1 LKDYLRF
8 SKVHVQRK
16 FIGLGFVEP
25 ATALVVSF
33 CFLGVMIYK
42 RVNLGITLNATA
54 MLLALLSLDWQ
65 EIPTII
71 YGNTVDLLTISVVL
85 ATFGVMLLSQ
95 LYKET
100 RVINDLSE
108 SLGRIIKNSKV
119 VSSVLPAVIGFLP
132 VAGGA
137 LMSAPLVDSEAEK
150 LGLKPEKKAY
160 VNLWFRHTIFPVYPV
175 SQILIITAAL
185 TGIAIPSIIIRQ
197 IPVVIIMITAGYFI
211 GFWKASNAKNK
222 ENSNPKN
229 SLNSNLKSFLIAFS
243 PILTTIVVVVGLDLA
258 GFSSSKH
265 VFGVLTA
272 TFIGLIVLIA
282 ISKPS
287 LQVFARPLK
296 SWGIYGITFAAYGA
310 FLLRNVTVAAGIS
323 EIFKTLVT
331 GGTIDVI
338 LLLIAVPAVFG
349 FITGSPSGG
358 VAISVSI
365 LAAILTFSP
374 KNVALLYMSAY
385 LGYLIAPTHLCLTFT
400 VDYFKCSIGK
410 LYKYLIPSMTVSFAT
425 AILLYILV

>member
-1 LKDYLRF
+1 M
-8 SKVHVQRK
+8 
-16 FIGLGFVEP
+16 GFVEP
-25 ATALVVSF
+25 AAALVVSF
-33 CFLGVMIYK
+33 CFLGVMLYR

-54 MLLALLSLDWQ
+54 LLLALLSLDWQ

-71 YGNTVDLLTISVVL
+71 YGSTADLLTISVVL

-108 SLGRIIKNSKV
+108 SLSGIIKNSKI
-119 VSSVLPAVIGFLP
+119 VSSILPAVIGFLP

-150 LGLKPEKKAY
+150 LGLRPEKKAY
-160 VNLWFRHTIFPVYPV
+160 VNLWFRHTIFPIYPI

-185 TGIAIPSIIIRQ
+185 TGTAIPAIIIRQ
-197 IPVVIIMITAGYFI
+197 IPVVIVMIAVGYFV
-211 GFWKASNAKNK
+211 GFWKASNVRNK
-222 ENSNPKN
+222 ENSNLKN

-243 PILTTIVVVVGLDLA
+243 PILTTIVVVVGLDVA
-258 GFSSSKH
+258 GFGSSKH
-265 VFGVLTA
+265 AFDVLTA
-272 TFIGLIVLIA
+272 TLTGLIVLIA

-287 LQVFARPLK
+287 PQVFAKPLK

-323 EIFKTLVT
+323 KIFEVLVT
-331 GGTIDVI
+331 SGAIDVI
-338 LLLIAVPAVFG
+338 LLLTIVPAVLG

-358 VAISVSI
+358 IAIGVSI
-365 LAAILTFSP
+365 LAGILTFSP
-374 KNVALLYMSAY
+374 RTVALLYMSTY
-385 LGYLIAPTHLCLTFT
+385 LGYLIAPTHLCFIFT
-400 VDYFKCSIGK
+400 ADYFKCTLAK
-410 LYKYLIPSMTVSFAT
+410 VYKYLIPSFLISFTT
-425 AILLYILV
+425 ALLVYSLV